1 MTEGV
6 SEMATLL
13 GQSQEAA
20 LMQLLSRDSHGYFT
34 PWTLLF
40 FAVVYFIASIF
51 IYGLQ
56 IPSGLFVPS
65 MIIGASLGRLVGELL
80 SRAIASIPGTTA
92 EDIAQVDPGMYAL
105 IGAAGILGGVTRMTI
120 SLTVILVEVTEDTN
134 LLLPI
139 MSANKGLKHTHAHS
153 AQTAMPHP
161 LTAAAVCAAAGSPS

>member
-139 MSANKGLKHTHAHS
+139 MFANKGLKHTHAHS
-153 AQTAMPHP
+153 EHTLQCPT
-161 LTAAAVCAAAGSPS
+161 L

>member
-1 MTEGV
+1 M
-6 SEMATLL
+6 
-13 GQSQEAA
+13 
-20 LMQLLSRDSHGYFT
+20 LSRDSHGYFT

-105 IGAAGILGGVTRMTI
+105 IGAAGILGGVVGLFAGVGVFGVSIVGGAGARIYT
-120 SLTVILVEVTEDTN
+120 
-134 LLLPI
+134 PP
-139 MSANKGLKHTHAHS
+139 GLKK
-153 AQTAMPHP
+153 
-161 LTAAAVCAAAGSPS
+161 